1 MGEIA
6 TEEVPNVDVLRRN
19 RPGSTRA
26 DWSNWPDQ
34 EFGNMESIHAAQML
48 IQVNIISHKKVYN
61 ILISAKNQKLSTLNR

>member
-6 TEEVPNVDVLRRN
+6 TEEVPTVDVLRRN

-34 EFGNMESIHAAQML
+34 EFCNMESIHAAQML
-48 IQVNIISHKKVYN
+48 IQVKIILK
-61 ILISAKNQKLSTLNR
+61 

>member
-6 TEEVPNVDVLRRN
+6 TEEVPTVDVLRRN

-34 EFGNMESIHAAQML
+34 EFANMESIHAAQML
-48 IQVNIISHKKVYN
+48 IQVNIISNKKVYN
-61 ILISAKNQKLSTLNR
+61 ILILAKN